1 MYKINNL
8 YYDYEDNITLAQIVS
23 RHENDKKVLPKKG
36 FGTYIFL
43 NRKLID
49 KRHME
54 DIMIKDND
62 EIVIMPIISAG

>member
-8 YYDYEDNITLAQIVS
+8 HYEYEDYLTLAKLVS
-23 RHENDKKVLPKKG
+23 RHENDKKIIPKKG

-49 KRHME
+49 KRNME

-62 EIVIMPIISAG
+62 EVVIMPIMSAG